1 MEGEVGRVQCPDID
15 CVKAGREAT
24 EEEVRRIVTE
34 EELVRWR
41 WLREKRML
49 DKGQFPFLRLSDSVL
64 RRL

>member
-1 MEGEVGRVQCPDID
+1 MEGEVGRVQCPDIG

-49 DKGQFPFLRLSDSVL
+49 DKGQLLFLRLSDCIS
-64 RRL
+64 RRF